1 MNYTREPIIETVV
14 TPKEG
19 CKLVLRNSKKGNE
32 HEDYLVDAVEVV
44 SFGNSLFFRS
54 QERPKPFLLPV
65 TDYEVV
71 ELKETKMVLKA
82 VSHDRAIKIAGGKES
97 LKQPNPSPEKQEPTS
112 KKSIKRRH
120 RRKKIE
126 ASTSEEAPK
135 ASEKEPKGGDKKDET
150 PVSSSPVRGLLPP
163 PTMLIKEKLKKIKD
177 ENLSAEAIKK
187 ESKPIETEK
196 ESS

>member
-1 MNYTREPIIETVV
+1 VNYTREPIIETVV

-19 CKLVLRNSKKGNE
+19 CKLVLRNSKKGND

-82 VSHDRAIKIAGGKES
+82 VSHDRAIKIAGGKET
-97 LKQPNPSPEKQEPTS
+97 LKPSNPMPEKQEPSS
-112 KKSIKRRH
+112 KKAIKRRH

-135 ASEKEPKGGDKKDET
+135 AIEKKPKGGDKKAGIALN
-150 PVSSSPVRGLLPP
+150 SRFYK
-163 PTMLIKEKLKKIKD
+163 LIGWYDNEMGYSCRVVDLIEYMASKEL
-177 ENLSAEAIKK
+177 
-187 ESKPIETEK
+187 
-196 ESS
+196 